1 MLVFLE
7 ITHYHTHSR
16 TLHARRKDG
25 LPQLIP
31 GMLHS
36 LSSPETFIRGES
48 MISTIAYIFPENY
61 THRQFL
67 NSSFAEKAY
76 GLPLA
81 IPGILYSLYIR
92 EHAIPGEKKKV
103 CHYLTLIQIIIL
115 TVYHATIYSR
125 SKCMSY
131 CLFPV

>member
-1 MLVFLE
+1 MQKERCGNVGFSRNYSLPYPFQNPSFPEEGWFTVA
-7 ITHYHTHSR
+7 HSR
-16 TLHARRKDG
+16 NVALTVPSQDLYSRREYDIYHC
-25 LPQLIP
+25 L
-31 GMLHS
+31 
-36 LSSPETFIRGES
+36 
-48 MISTIAYIFPENY
+48 FPENH
-61 THRQFL
+61 THRKFL

-115 TVYHATIYSR
+115 NIY
-125 SKCMSY
+125 
-131 CLFPV
+131 P